1 MSHIQITDDALS
13 RMLYKVA
20 AKMQRP
26 RELTAAISVSFLA
39 ITDDNFD
46 MQGRPAWAGLSAAY
60 LKVRKQG
67 KILSQSGQLRDS
79 IQTFHSDTEAGL
91 SSNLPYSAIHQFGGT
106 IKHPGGTRYQVIG
119 SGMAVFVSNAF
130 SGPTTGVTKAH
141 DILMPARPYLPMD
154 ADGNLQ
160 AEASAAIYDDVDFFY
175 RKLFD

>member
-60 LKVRKQG
+60 LKIRKQG

-141 DILMPARPYLPMD
+141 DIPMPARPYLPMD
-154 ADGNLQ
+154 AEGNLQ

>member
-1 MSHIQITDDALS
+1 MNYIQITDDALS
-13 RMLYKVA
+13 DMLFKVA

-26 RELTAAISVSFLA
+26 RELTAAISVSFLT
-39 ITDDNFD
+39 ITEDNFD

-67 KILSQSGQLRDS
+67 KILSQSNHLRES
-79 IQTFHSDTEAGL
+79 VQPFYSDTEAGI

-130 SGPTTGVTKAH
+130 SGPTTGVTKPH
-141 DILMPARPYLPMD
+141 DIPRPARPYIPMD

-160 AEASAAIYDDVDFFY
+160 AEASAAIYDDVVCY
-175 RKLFD
+175 YEKLFD

>member
-1 MSHIQITDDALS
+1 MSYIQITDDALS

-26 RELTAAISVSFLA
+26 RELTAALSVSLLA
-39 ITDDNFD
+39 ITEDNFD

-60 LKVRKQG
+60 LKIRKQG

-79 IQTFHSDTEAGL
+79 IQTFHNDTEAGL

-141 DILMPARPYLPMD
+141 DIPMPARPYLPMD